1 MTKIRKNKL
10 SSGEKRVKSE
20 QHCARH
26 DTSHSAELFGKI
38 WERETEDRIDLT
50 PISVCEV
57 GSDGSLYCHLTR
69 AVYRGEGA
77 GFHVTI

>member
-1 MTKIRKNKL
+1 MTKIRKKT
-10 SSGEKRVKSE
+10 SRVETRKSE

-50 PISVCEV
+50 PISVCDI
-57 GSDGSLYCHLTR
+57 GSDGSL
-69 AVYRGEGA
+69 
-77 GFHVTI
+77 